1 MKQLFKKEE
10 LIGKTIKKILYP
22 CGGEL
27 WMSFTDDSFI
37 CFRSHA
43 ESSGFGY
50 QSEFISIEDFT
61 FDNACH
67 ELVELELITRTDYE
81 IAIEEEDKKYE
92 KIRQE
97 KEIEEKKRNE
107 DEELK
112 LLSELKKKYEK

>member
-43 ESSGFGY
+43 E
-50 QSEFISIEDFT
+50 
-61 FDNACH
+61 NACH